1 MVMSLAEINERAVAI
16 AANIKL
22 LGSLSWPNKA
32 KQTLASAT
40 GTPTSES
47 QGQTEDTEN
56 EHLRCLKL
64 GLPLPS
70 IEYPKAD
77 YSEELRALETLAK
90 SFSANDP
97 AEIVTLANIQSYMD
111 AAHMVHARGTTLLTD
126 LSIQTFGKPG
136 SRIPGMTMT
145 NLEAAEHLISLGHDF
160 EHPYIEAPPM
170 GLAAEEVARDLESRI
185 AKRFAHVAQP
195 PRVSIIEGLSAKASA
210 TSETIRL
217 RAGTGYSK
225 YDARQLFA
233 HEVMT
238 HSLTALNG
246 LHQPVLKTM
255 GRGAPRTTAT
265 QEGLATFSELV
276 TGSIDLK
283 RLLRLALRIVAIDR
297 ALSGADFRETFE
309 FFMEHGQG
317 LEESYHSAA
326 RIFRGG
332 QPDGG
337 CIFTKDVVYL
347 DGLIRIHTLFR
358 WALANKR
365 LGLVHL
371 LFCGR
376 LTLEDCFLL
385 EESYDQGLI
394 APPLQIPEWYENIEG
409 LAGQLTFSLIIGTFD
424 AHEVE
429 TSFNTRSQDSL
440 RPPRRDFAPGVP

>member
-22 LGSLSWPNKA
+22 LGSLSWPNKTISTTGA
-32 KQTLASAT
+32 MPAEGNGSETL
-40 GTPTSES
+40 
-47 QGQTEDTEN
+47 EN
-56 EHLRCLKL
+56 EQLRCLQL
-64 GLPLPS
+64 GLPIPDVD
-70 IEYPKAD
+70 YPKVD
-77 YSEELRALETLAK
+77 YSEELRALEALAK
-90 SFSANDP
+90 SFSPNDP

-111 AAHMVHARGTTLLTD
+111 AARMVQARGTTLLTE
-126 LSIQTFGKPG
+126 LSVQTFGKPG

-145 NLEAAEHLISLGHDF
+145 NLEAAQHLISLGHDF

-170 GLAAEEVARDLESRI
+170 GLAAEDVARDLENRI

-195 PRVSIIEGLSAKASA
+195 PSVSVIEGLSAKASA

-217 RAGTGYSK
+217 RAGRCYSK

-246 LHQPVLKTM
+246 LHQPILKTM

-297 ALSGADFRETFE
+297 ALSGADFRETYE

-317 LEESYHSAA
+317 PEESYHSAA

-337 CIFTKDVVYL
+337 CVFTKDVVYL

-385 EESYDQGLI
+385 EDSYDQGLI
-394 APPLQIPEWYENIEG
+394 APPMQIPEWYENIEG

-424 AHEVE
+424 AQEVE
-429 TSFNTRSQDSL
+429 ASFNTSSQSSQRL
-440 RPPRRDFAPGVP
+440 SQKDFAPGVL